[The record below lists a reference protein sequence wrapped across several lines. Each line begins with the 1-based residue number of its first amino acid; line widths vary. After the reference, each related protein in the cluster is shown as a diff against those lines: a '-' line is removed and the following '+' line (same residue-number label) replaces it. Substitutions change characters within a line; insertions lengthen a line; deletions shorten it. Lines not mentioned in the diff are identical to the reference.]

1 MSESFLY
8 FCSIGFVI
16 DVSYDFI
23 LSCSRKKKSGNAYR
37 AVNLEASIEKL
48 GSRNISVIFIVPDHQ
63 NKNHHEDGVHSNEP
77 EAHIHGQ
84 KEKAENPDE
93 DRPSIISIDLQKSVT
108 TNKFSDRPNREIS
121 CPDDRS
127 KHFDFLRETNLF
139 HFYKEWKEVTS
150 TF

>member
-1 MSESFLY
+1 LY

-23 LSCSRKKKSGNAYR
+23 LSCSRKKQSSDAHR
-37 AVNLEASIEKL
+37 TVELESAIEKL
-48 GSRNISVIFIVPDHQ
+48 GSRNISVIFKVPDHK
-63 NKNHHEDGVHSNEP
+63 NKDHHEDGVHSNKP
-77 EAHIHGQ
+77 EAHVHSQ

-93 DRPSIISIDLQKSVT
+93 DRPSIGSIDLQKSVT
-108 TNKFSDRPNREIS
+108 TNKFSDGSNREIS